1 MRYRSPYTL
10 FKKTLKSGRSVWYF
24 YFYDERNVR
33 RQFSTGCRTKA
44 QAEMYCLELYRSGSM
59 IPANHSTIA
68 THQNLAA
75 NPTVAQNSENEKDKV
90 PIFRDFLKTW
100 FDYDNCDYIQ
110 KRLQF
115 GYVITRSYA
124 EKRRRENDLY
134 LLPFWGKYRIDEVSE
149 ELCDK
154 WIVYLKKQKGLSNAT
169 VNSILKGFKVLLSY
183 AFKKDMTETNLAKKV
198 NMLKNNSKTHG
209 IFTKEEVA
217 RLLDEN
223 SIDTVWNGKTMHY
236 VINLLASK
244 TGLRIGEILA
254 LRKENLFPNH
264 LLINHGWSDQFGLQD
279 TKTHKSRIVPIS
291 SDMYEKIRKI
301 ADSQTEGE
309 YIFSASDG
317 KKPLYRSDISERF
330 KRSLAAIGIDEE
342 ERKNRFL
349 SFHSWRHYANSRLV
363 NSGIPKSIVQSIIGH
378 VNDDAMTEHYTH
390 VSLDEALRVLDVM

>member
-1 MRYRSPYTL
+1 MRCRSPYTL

-44 QAEMYCLELYRSGSM
+44 QAEIYCLELYNSGAIFPAQRSSITM
-59 IPANHSTIA
+59 
-68 THQNLAA
+68 HQKSSLAP
-75 NPTVAQNSENEKDKV
+75 NVAQKNESEKDKV
-90 PIFRDFLKTW
+90 PLFRDFLKTW
-100 FDYDNCDYIQ
+100 FDYDKCDYIQ

-154 WIVYLKKQKGLSNAT
+154 WIAYLKEKRNLCNST
-169 VNSILKGFKVLLSY
+169 INSILKGFKVLLSY
-183 AFKKDMTETNLAKKV
+183 AFKKDMTKTNLAKKV

-209 IFTKEEVA
+209 IFTKDEVS
-217 RLLDEN
+217 RLLDEAN
-223 SIDTVWNGKTMHY
+223 IDSVWNGKTMHY
-236 VINLLASK
+236 IINLLASK

-254 LRKENLFPNH
+254 LRKENLFPEH

-291 SDMYEKIRKI
+291 SDMHEKLQKI
-301 ADSQTEGE
+301 ANSQTEGA
-309 YIFSASDG
+309 YIFSANG
-317 KKPLYRSDISERF
+317 GIKPLYRSDISERF
-330 KRSLAAIGIDEE
+330 KRSLAAIGIDEDD
-342 ERKNRFL
+342 RKKRFL

-390 VSLDEALRVLDVM
+390 VSLDEALRILDVM